1 MSALAAILLAT
12 LAFAFALAD
21 SALLAESFDDGV
33 DASHA
38 RERQHRVLS
47 FGRLAAQLG
56 TGVAVAHALSLRQRD
71 SSQAALLGLLAGVL
85 LVALTEVAAREVG
98 DQRGA
103 RVRAALQPLLRLAQ
117 LLLAPFVA
125 VGMRLDDALLRAMPP
140 QEVSEVTR
148 EETAEQFREIVA
160 AEADVSREERALI
173 ASVFTLGDTQV
184 SEVMVPRV
192 DVIGVDIETPWS
204 ELVDRVRSSAH
215 SRVPVYEDTI
225 DEIVGVVYAKDLLP
239 AVIAGEPPEA
249 GWESLV
255 RPATFIPA
263 TKRADDQLRDFRQS
277 GSHLA
282 VVVDEYGGTEGI
294 VTIEDLLEEI
304 VGEIRDERDEE
315 EADVEA
321 QDGRRYWVSARVTL
335 DELSQILGVPIEH
348 DEVSTAGGLIY
359 ELLGRVPRNGETLTV
374 AGFRVVVERVV
385 RRKIQRL
392 YFERLPEPD
401 PGDRDDETSEPDDV
415 REESSQVPTGNATRA
430 ARATARAAR
439 DAATADGVE

>member
-1 MSALAAILLAT
+1 MSALAAILLAA
-12 LAFAFALAD
+12 LAFGFALAD
-21 SALLAESFDDGV
+21 SALLAESFDDGI

-71 SSQAALLGLLAGVL
+71 TSQAALLGLLAGVL

-125 VGMRLDDALLRAMPP
+125 VGMRLDDTLLRALPP

-160 AEADVSREERALI
+160 AEADVTREERALI

-192 DVIGVDIETPWS
+192 DVIGVDRETPWS

-215 SRVPVYEDTI
+215 SRVPVFEDTI
-225 DEIVGVVYAKDLLP
+225 DEIVGVIYAKDLLP
-239 AVIAGEPPEA
+239 AIIAGEPPEE

-315 EADVEA
+315 EADVQA

-335 DELSQILGVPIEH
+335 DELSHILGVPIEH
-348 DEVSTAGGLIY
+348 DEVSTAGGLVY

-401 PGDRDDETSEPDDV
+401 RSDGDHATGETDDA

-439 DAATADGVE
+439 GATTTDGAA

>member
-1 MSALAAILLAT
+1 
-12 LAFAFALAD
+12 
-21 SALLAESFDDGV
+21 
-33 DASHA
+33 
-38 RERQHRVLS
+38 
-47 FGRLAAQLG
+47 
-56 TGVAVAHALSLRQRD
+56 
-71 SSQAALLGLLAGVL
+71 
-85 LVALTEVAAREVG
+85 
-98 DQRGA
+98 
-103 RVRAALQPLLRLAQ
+103 
-117 LLLAPFVA
+117 
-125 VGMRLDDALLRAMPP
+125 
-140 QEVSEVTR
+140 
-148 EETAEQFREIVA
+148 
-160 AEADVSREERALI
+160 
-173 ASVFTLGDTQV
+173 
-184 SEVMVPRV
+184 MVPRV
-192 DVIGVDIETPWS
+192 DVIGVDRETPWS

-239 AVIAGEPPEA
+239 AVIAGVPPED

-335 DELSQILGVPIEH
+335 DELSRILGVPVEH
-348 DEVSTAGGLIY
+348 DEVSTAGGLVY

-392 YFERLPEPD
+392 YFERLPEPEASD
-401 PGDRDDETSEPDDV
+401 GDDAASDADEA
-415 REESSQVPTGNATRA
+415 REESGQVPTGNATRA

-439 DAATADGVE
+439 GAAATDGAA

>member
-1 MSALAAILLAT
+1 VSAALALVLAA

-21 SALLAESFDDGV
+21 SALLAESFEDV
-33 DASHA
+33 DEGSGAA
-38 RERQHRVLS
+38 LERQHRMLS

-56 TGVAVAHALSLRQRD
+56 TGVAVARALALPGRTTSE
-71 SSQAALLGLLAGVL
+71 AAILGLLAGAL

-98 DQRGA
+98 DLRGA
-103 RVRAALQPLLRLAQ
+103 RVRAALRPLVRLAEV
-117 LLLAPFVA
+117 LLAPFVA
-125 VGMRLDDALLRAMPP
+125 VGMRLDESLLRALPP

-160 AEADVSREERALI
+160 AEADVTGPERALI
-173 ASVFTLGDTQV
+173 ASVFTLGDTPV

-239 AVIAGEPPEA
+239 AVIAGEPPEP
-249 GWESLV
+249 GWETLI

-315 EADVEA
+315 EAAVTSEGD
-321 QDGRRYWVSARVTL
+321 RRFWVSARVTL
-335 DELSQILGVPIEH
+335 DELSEILGVPVEH
-348 DEVSTAGGLIY
+348 DEVSTAGGLVY
-359 ELLGRVPRNGETLTV
+359 ELLGRVPRAGESLTV

-392 YFERLPEPD
+392 YFERLPEPESED
-401 PGDRDDETSEPDDV
+401 GEDADLPEARVDDARFPAA
-415 REESSQVPTGNATRA
+415 NAVRA
-430 ARATARAAR
+430 ARAARAER
-439 DAATADGVE
+439 GNAAEGAP